1 MCNSTDDRGG
11 SFSFPCG
18 YWQSF
23 YRLDMDVQ
31 GACANLTCAHA
42 EGGGGSGEVARGGQ
56 AVQAARLRCSA
67 GLQGRDGGRK
77 GRIWDDGERKWAA
90 GWECVGAGGEGS
102 RAGRYLLP

>member
-42 EGGGGSGEVARGGQ
+42 EGGGGLGGGGTRGAGSASGAF
-56 AVQAARLRCSA
+56 AVQCRVA
-67 GLQGRDGGRK
+67 
-77 GRIWDDGERKWAA
+77 GERW
-90 GWECVGAGGEGS
+90 GPEG
-102 RAGRYLLP
+102 